1 MAGTNAEDYTSLMKT
16 LREIV
21 RYGYAP
27 FMMFGLT
34 GAAYWVV
41 SDLVVAR
48 GHTWAYLLI
57 VPLLG
62 IAYLTAFAAERIA
75 PFFDEWND
83 HAAHGDTQTNILH
96 VIAYETSAMNGVLLI
111 PVICWLFPFHGLWP
125 TQWPMWGQVLMAFLV
140 ADFAF
145 MMMHYLSHRYPTLW
159 RLHSVHHGV
168 GRLYGLNGV
177 IRHPLHQ
184 VLDMVVGNMPLVI
197 IGMPVPVAVVLGF
210 LISITLIVQHSNV
223 DARLGPLAPH
233 LSIGRI
239 HHLHHVNWGTEGD
252 CNFGLLLTV
261 WDKMLGTFSEKPTR
275 PITAKDMGVD
285 ELPHFP
291 KSFVEQLVLPFVYKP
306 GAGEPERYKV
316 QAEKTPAQQARQMLD
331 AAE

>member
-1 MAGTNAEDYTSLMKT
+1 MKYV
-16 LREIV
+16 REIV

-27 FMMFGLT
+27 FMMLGLT

-41 SDLVVAR
+41 ADLVVAR
-48 GHTWAYLLI
+48 GQTWAYLLI
-57 VPLLG
+57 IPLLG
-62 IAYLTAFAAERIA
+62 VAYLTAFAAERIA
-75 PFFDEWND
+75 PFYDEWND
-83 HAAHGDTQTNILH
+83 HDAHGDTPTNILH
-96 VIAYETSAMNGVLLI
+96 VIAYEASATNGVLLI
-111 PVICWLFPFHGLWP
+111 PVICWLFPYQGLWP
-125 TQWPMWGQVLMAFLV
+125 TEWPMWSQVLIAFLV

-184 VLDMVVGNMPLVI
+184 VLDMVIGNMPLVI

-210 LISITLIVQHSNV
+210 LISVTLIVQHSNV
-223 DARLGPLAPH
+223 DARLGPLASH

-239 HHLHHVNWGTEGD
+239 HHMHHVNWGTEGD

-261 WDKMLGTFSEKPTR
+261 WDKMLGTFSAAPSR

-291 KSFVEQLVLPFVYKP
+291 KGFVEQLMLPFVYKP
-306 GAGEPERYKV
+306 GAGEPERYKKA
-316 QAEKTPAQQARQMLD
+316 AEKTPTPAQEARQILD